1 MDYDDDDYG
10 SDDSSFDG
18 DDDTTQQ
25 GVGMGEYGSF
35 DYEELN
41 DPAAQFLKSMENLD
55 TSEKDLPE
63 YGQMP
68 AEGESEVEQSGNM
81 IDDELGTLSALLE
94 GAVARTQRGGSPAQL
109 AANIAEVKKI
119 KAQVRAAEKRDA
131 GNDNSHMLS
140 NMDAGMASKVSV
152 HTEQFSHQSAQVRY
166 TLGLAVSGDLD
177 NSRSR
182 RDQVDVDAAVA
193 LAGSVLGSD
202 PAQLVGGN
210 IRPEQLA
217 GDVVTFDKASRSS
230 YEPAHGSSTSYTGD
244 FSKESQL
251 LPKDTQQIDTGGMHS
266 SPYVPDSKT
275 VALALGQLTGMEAY
289 QDRGVVGGTL
299 APAVEQDEEARIYGI
314 INKHAA
320 MYIPENTKN
329 GTASVQQARH
339 ESVVAALTYRYMN
352 VGGVD
357 SKSLVPLP
365 NELTLPNPDNRG
377 GDVITGLIPTSS
389 YWRGTTTAYDTVGFE
404 QAIQPGGNLENVTGD
419 ALWEYRPSRA
429 QTLFPIT
436 RDIDGKTGEYRN
448 PTDEQKMMKENFPD
462 QSAMDRAKADR
473 QFKMDIHTLEAKE
486 AATYLRKMHPHMHN
500 ESEGDSRWGS
510 GSVIATAGQDAMNQA
525 FVYGLN
531 RDIAEQTT
539 GTGYDSF
546 SSVEVNEE
554 GLTSHVMSGHV
565 AQNVEVDAQ
574 GNTVGM
580 NITTAGSTP
589 QGKGSEQGGM
599 YGDRRSQTSEASEFV
614 RLREQGV
621 PEEVAA
627 EMAAKVSVNQFME
640 SDAIP
645 ALDVVA
651 NGYMGPYRSDHERY
665 KQELLEAPEQRSD
678 EWHALRRGNLTA
690 SRAANLLKNPSLMG
704 QYMAEDRLDPTGAL
718 GYHSKENDF
727 KGNAYTRQ
735 GTDGERKVQAAFM
748 SYMKQQ
754 EGFEGM
760 QYEEGIFET
769 RDDMPGIGASPDGRL
784 FDADGNSMGL
794 VEFKFLGSKGAKKA
808 LKTYTDQMQM
818 QMLVGGEEYNTLAVL
833 DTQTGEYFQHTIQ
846 ADPEH
851 QQRLLDA
858 AEIAQSVANEVQD
871 VTGLQTVRKLIS
883 TGTGSK
889 RSPETVEAKGKA
901 GEEAR
906 YEEPVDAVDEAVVA
920 FESEGGEA
928 APVDDTVLGR
938 ATAATQQALWDKA
951 NASDKAKSVERAHT
965 GAIEEQRQRDLK
977 KHHAPML
984 AKEEQASRM
993 NTEFDKQQA
1002 AADKESLSVQKE
1014 MDGLHK
1020 QALQEERARTVAIR
1034 DSAGAFNEFKQGLTK
1049 SSGLLSIFTNAVED
1063 FIALEGKGID
1073 DTMDLKRS
1081 AMKAGITGEEAYA
1094 IQTEL
1099 KMGGQTERE
1108 ANASIQQAGSVATK
1122 LQDTKEAVGVYS
1134 AMQKKLALSDNVD
1147 LMGLVPFEYLASK
1160 PSAPEFMEKMVE
1172 VTSDLSPQD
1181 RKLYLESVGMG
1192 SLMSYD
1198 DKGKFSNAENLT
1210 SNMALPEETAL
1221 AANAGIVAVE
1231 TEYRDIAMASVSNNV
1246 DGANLQGMKQG
1257 IHRAL
1262 SATATGS
1269 SQYGQIV
1276 KAGLALGLTAA
1287 DMTYGSDTQ
1296 KDISRRIVESVEA
1309 FSPQLDK
1316 EGNMVDP
1323 TIGKDLL
1330 EGFTDHTPVGRA
1342 AASTYNNVASSF
1354 NHVTDGI
1361 GNYFDGVSRRFDA
1374 GTGDG
1379 TGSTAIP
1386 AKSIG
1391 AIPTPKS
1398 SKDDK
1403 LESNVNVIVNNNA
1416 DGNEVNVDDNGDEST
1431 FFNWF
1436 TK

>member
-35 DYEELN
+35 NYDDVS
-41 DPAAQFLKSMENLD
+41 DPAAQFLKSMEDLD
-55 TSEKDLPE
+55 TSDSDLPE

-68 AEGESEVEQSGNM
+68 AEGESGVEKSGNM
-81 IDDELGTLSALLE
+81 VDDELGTLSALLE
-94 GAVARTQRGGSPAQL
+94 GAVARTKRGGSPAQL
-109 AANIAEVKKI
+109 AANIAEVKKL
-119 KAQVRAAEKRDA
+119 KSQVRAAEKRDV

-152 HTEQFSHQSAQVRY
+152 HTEQFSHQSPQVRH

-217 GDVVTFDKASRSS
+217 GDVITFDKASRSS

-339 ESVVAALTYRYMN
+339 ESVVAALTHRYMN

-365 NELTLPNPDNRG
+365 NELTLPNPDDRG

-448 PTDEQKMMKENFPD
+448 PTDEQKMMQENFPD

-486 AATYLRKMHPHMHN
+486 AATYLRKMHPHMSN
-500 ESEGDSRWGS
+500 ESDGDSRWGS
-510 GSVIATAGQDAMNQA
+510 GSTIATAGQDAMNQA

-531 RDIAEQTT
+531 RDTIDAHGPNNMKFPDVYTDPDGNVVKESNDIFDVAKSGDKVVYNLKEGYTVHRGQQ
-539 GTGYDSF
+539 GTS
-546 SSVEVNEE
+546 
-554 GLTSHVMSGHV
+554 
-565 AQNVEVDAQ
+565 A
-574 GNTVGM
+574 
-580 NITTAGSTP
+580 
-589 QGKGSEQGGM
+589 GGM
-599 YGDRRSQTSEASEFV
+599 YGDKRGESSETSEFV
-614 RLREQGV
+614 KLVGEGV
-621 PEEVAA
+621 DEETAA
-627 EMAAKVSVNQFME
+627 EIAGSFTTGLSLDMDK
-640 SDAIP
+640 DP
-645 ALDVVA
+645 ALDVAA

-665 KQELLEAPEQRSD
+665 QQELLSAPEQRSD

-784 FDADGNSMGL
+784 FDADGKSMGL

-808 LKTYTDQMQM
+808 VKTYTDQMQM

-920 FESEGGEA
+920 FDSEGGEA

-951 NASDKAKSVERAHT
+951 NASDKVKSVDRAHT

-977 KHHAPML
+977 KHHAPMV
-984 AKEEQASRM
+984 AKEEQAGRM
-993 NTEFDKQQA
+993 NAEFDKQQA

-1014 MDGLHK
+1014 MDSLHK
-1020 QALQEERARTVAIR
+1020 QALQEERARTIAVR
-1034 DSAGAFNEFKQGLTK
+1034 DSASAFEEFKANLDG
-1049 SSGLLSIFTNAVED
+1049 SSKMLNVLSDAMDD
-1063 FIALEGKGID
+1063 FIKLEGKGISAG
-1073 DTMDLKRS
+1073 MDLKRLG
-1081 AMKAGITGEEAYA
+1081 MNAGLSGEETFGM
-1094 IQTEL
+1094 QVEL
-1099 KMGGQTERE
+1099 MRGGQSEKM
-1108 ANASIQQAGSVATK
+1108 ANASIMEAGAMANQLQDPTAQAAMLVRMETK
-1122 LQDTKEAVGVYS
+1122 LGKSGNSHLMS
-1134 AMQKKLALSDNVD
+1134 AMPMEFLSTKPAANVLA
-1147 LMGLVPFEYLASK
+1147 
-1160 PSAPEFMEKMVE
+1160 EKMVE
-1172 VTSDLSPQD
+1172 VTSGLDPRD
-1181 RKLYLESVGMG
+1181 RVLLMEAAGLDSLLTYDPTATESRP
-1192 SLMSYD
+1192 
-1198 DKGKFSNAENLT
+1198 ENLT
-1210 SNMALPEETAL
+1210 STRELDEKNIMAANVGKVDMYLRERQGAINTVKNNEEAAYAQGGKVAANEISEGYKTPNGFFGKIAKL
-1221 AANAGIVAVE
+1221 AANVAATAFDSTLGTNFQE
-1231 TEYRDIAMASVSNNV
+1231 TVSTATSDAAMAAFRPEPEPTIPDKITGGIINALPPV
-1246 DGANLQGMKQG
+1246 ALFQG
-1257 IHRAL
+1257 I
-1262 SATATGS
+1262 
-1269 SQYGQIV
+1269 
-1276 KAGLALGLTAA
+1276 
-1287 DMTYGSDTQ
+1287 
-1296 KDISRRIVESVEA
+1296 
-1309 FSPQLDK
+1309 
-1316 EGNMVDP
+1316 
-1323 TIGKDLL
+1323 
-1330 EGFTDHTPVGRA
+1330 
-1342 AASTYNNVASSF
+1342 
-1354 NHVTDGI
+1354 
-1361 GNYFDGVSRRFDA
+1361 
-1374 GTGDG
+1374 
-1379 TGSTAIP
+1379 TAIP
-1386 AKSIG
+1386 AAVDGVSNYVGGLADGIG
-1391 AIPTPKS
+1391 ERFEAGTGWGTNPLPDPAIGGIPTTKS
-1398 SKDDK
+1398 SQATTLNSK
-1403 LESNVNVIVNNNA
+1403 VNVTVNNNA
-1416 DGNEVNVDDNGDEST
+1416 DGTEVITDDNGEESSFLN
-1431 FFNWF
+1431 FFS
-1436 TK
+1436 K